1 MCGIAGIV
9 GLDGGPI
16 REDEVR
22 RMCAAMVHRGPDGE
36 GTYLGT
42 GVALSMRRLS
52 IIDLVTGD
60 QPVSNED
67 GSIWVVFNGEIYNF
81 LELRREL
88 EGAGHRFRTGSDTET
103 IVHLYEEYGE
113 DCVERL
119 RGMFVFALWDESK
132 QRLLLARDR
141 LGIKPLYF
149 AEVSGRFLF
158 ASELKA
164 ILQHPEVDRRIN
176 WRSFDYLLTSL
187 TTPPDES
194 ILAGVHKL
202 EPGHVL
208 IAKRFGAVRVRRYWD
223 VTFEADHARSEE
235 EWVSELRGLLDE
247 SIRLHLASDVP
258 LGAFL
263 SGGIDSSSI
272 VASMARLTDRP
283 VKTFSIGFSDP
294 RFNELDKARRV
305 ARTFGTDHHEI
316 VLEPDVVSVLDDVVY
331 HLDEPF
337 GDSSAIPTYLVSKLA
352 AEHVTVVLSGDGGD
366 ELFAGYDRYLV
377 EARERRFRFLPER
390 ARRSLGWAAE
400 RMPERMRGR
409 NLLRHIALPGDER
422 YFDAATLL
430 RREEKELLLRPEIA
444 ELVREEDPWRR
455 SRECLL
461 ENRPHWLSAL
471 QRLDLKTYLPLDILT
486 KVDRMSMAHSIE
498 ARVPLLDHKLVELA
512 ARIPPEL
519 KLSGGTTKHLFKR
532 AMRGILPDETI
543 DGPKRGFAIPLG
555 LWFRGELRTFV
566 SDLLLSARCR
576 ERGIFDPAALEK
588 RIARGDSGLGLDLWT
603 LLSFELW
610 CRTFLDAPL
619 RAARHDAGRHA
630 LVDRRAS

>member
-9 GLDGGPI
+9 GLDGGPV

-36 GTYLGT
+36 GTYLGA

-81 LELRREL
+81 QELRRGL
-88 EGAGHRFRTGSDTET
+88 EAAGHRFHTGSDTET

-113 DCVERL
+113 ACVEHL
-119 RGMFVFALWDESK
+119 RGMFVFALWDERRN
-132 QRLLLARDR
+132 RLLLARDR
-141 LGIKPLYF
+141 LGIKPLYY
-149 AEVSGRFLF
+149 AEVSGRLVF

-164 ILQHPEVDRRIN
+164 LLQLPEIERRIN
-176 WRSFDYLLTSL
+176 WTSFDHLLTFL

-194 ILAGVHKL
+194 IIAGVHKL
-202 EPGHVL
+202 EPGHML
-208 IAKRFGAVRVRRYWD
+208 MAKPFGRVRVWRYWD
-223 VTFEADHARSEE
+223 VAFEADPVRSEAD
-235 EWVSELRGLLDE
+235 WVDDLRALLHE

-272 VASMARLTDRP
+272 VAAVAGLTDQP
-283 VKTFSIGFSDP
+283 VKTFSIGFADAG
-294 RFNELDKARRV
+294 FNELEHARRV
-305 ARTFGTDHHEI
+305 ARAFGTDHYEL
-316 VLEPDVVSVLDDVVY
+316 VLEPDVVSILDDVVY

-377 EARERRFRFLPER
+377 EARERFWRFLPDPVR
-390 ARRSLGWAAE
+390 LSLGRVAE

-409 NLLRHIALPGDER
+409 NFLRHISLPGPER
-422 YFDAATLL
+422 YLDAATLL
-430 RREEKELLLRPEIA
+430 RRDEKELLLRPEIA
-444 ELVREEDPWRR
+444 VLLREDDPWRT
-455 SRECLL
+455 SLECLAG
-461 ENRPHWLSAL
+461 NGPDWLSAL

-498 ARVPLLDHKLVELA
+498 ARVPLLDHKLVEFA

-519 KLSGGTTKHLFKR
+519 KLSGGTTKHLFKQ

-543 DGPKRGFAIPLG
+543 DRRKQGFAIPLG
-555 LWFRGELRTFV
+555 RWFRGQLRPFV
-566 SDLLLSARCR
+566 SDLLLSNRCR
-576 ERGIFDPAALEK
+576 ARGIFDPAAVEK
-588 RIARGDSGLGLDLWT
+588 RIARGDAGLGLDLWT
-603 LLSFELW
+603 LISFELW
-610 CRTFLDAPL
+610 CRTFLDAPAPVAQL
-619 RAARHDAGRHA
+619 APGRHA